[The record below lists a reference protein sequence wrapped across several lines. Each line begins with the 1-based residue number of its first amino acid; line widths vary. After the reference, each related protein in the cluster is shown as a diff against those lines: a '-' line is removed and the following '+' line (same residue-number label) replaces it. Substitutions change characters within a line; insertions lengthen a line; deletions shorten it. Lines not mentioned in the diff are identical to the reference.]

1 MPGVSLTQINFSEML
16 EPRFIT
22 HLELRDIAIAA
33 ADVDLD
39 HLVAALKSL
48 PMLTALG
55 LCRVSVYCWISIN
68 YNQGTEPKIDSWS

>member
-22 HLELRDIAIAA
+22 HLELRDTAIAA

-39 HLVAALKSL
+39 HLVTALKSL

-55 LCRVSVYCWISIN
+55 LCRVKVLLLNDGEALC
-68 YNQGTEPKIDSWS
+68 QRL